1 MQGFTEILSIIGQL
15 IPTIGVLFLVYNHFR
30 NPDIKS
36 SSRID
41 KIETRCPIVHA
52 RIDEKITEMY
62 DRWKSID
69 NILMLLKENDI
80 KHIESEMRRMSDVQT
95 KILTILEIREKER
108 VS

>member
-36 SSRID
+36 SERIS
-41 KIETRCPIVHA
+41 KIETKCPIVHT
-52 RIDEKITEMY
+52 RIDEKMIEMY
-62 DRWKSID
+62 DRWKNID
-69 NILMLLKENDI
+69 NVLMLLKENDI

-95 KILTILEIREKER
+95 RILTILEIREKER